1 MTLRIDAC
9 SLVYDNHAVG
19 DCGKCLLPAIDTP
32 VSAGDGKATEHAT
45 PIFTAGKRNH
55 ISPEIALEVQAQKG
69 QVGRVDHVIEMLVQ
83 GKKSA
88 TTGTVSQSAPIW
100 TALL

>member
-1 MTLRIDAC
+1 MTLRMDAC

-19 DCGKCLLPAIDTP
+19 DCGRYLLPAIDTP
-32 VSAGDGKATEHAT
+32 VSAGDGKATEHT
-45 PIFTAGKRNH
+45 SPIFTAGKRNH
-55 ISPEIALEVQAQKG
+55 ISPDIALEGQAQKG
-69 QVGRVDHVIEMLVQ
+69 QVGRVDRVVEVLVQ

-88 TTGTVSQSAPIW
+88 TTGTVSQSAQTW